1 MTEYGSGGSFS
12 VTMDGPFG
20 GSGGGSGET
29 TTEKLITI
37 HTAASKWKGGT
48 SPFTQVVE
56 VAGININTKVDIQL
70 SAQQL
75 EALSDQTIT
84 FVAENDGGVVTMYAI
99 GDKPNVD
106 CEFQATLSEVVN
118 VTGDDIRV
126 IQGNTVSTTM
136 PRADYNQDDE
146 TKSDYIL
153 NKPNDKIDEALTKAR
168 AALPKSGGTM
178 TGVLNMGKQVI
189 EDLADPTKDHHA
201 ATQGFVKSFAKSV
214 LNSSEKTTTITLDAS
229 KWNDKKNT
237 VEVKG
242 VISDKDKCNIDVSA
256 DPEEENYLA
265 YCEANVRAISQG
277 ADTLTFSCVDVP
289 EKNLSIYVRVWR
301 AAE

>member
-12 VTMDGPFG
+12 VNMDGPFG
-20 GSGGGSGET
+20 GSGGGSGGT

-56 VAGININTKVDIQL
+56 VDGININIKVNLQL

-84 FVAENDGGVVTMYAI
+84 FVAENDGGVVTVYAI
-99 GDKPNVD
+99 GDKPDTD

-153 NKPNDKIDEALTKAR
+153 NKPDDKIDEALTKAR

-178 TGVLNMGKQVI
+178 TGVLNMGNQII
-189 EDLADPTKDHHA
+189 ENLAYPTMEHHA
-201 ATQGFVKSFAKSV
+201 ATKGFVNST
-214 LNSSEKTTTITLDAS
+214 LNSSEKAMTITLDAS
-229 KWNDKKNT
+229 KWNNKKNT
-237 VEVKG
+237 VEIEG
-242 VISDKDKCNIDVSA
+242 VISDNDKCMVTVSA

-277 ADTLTFSCVDVP
+277 TGTLTFSCVDVP
-289 EKNLSIYVRVWR
+289 EKNLSVYVRVWR